1 MALLSL
7 RVVSLAWA
15 VVSKAEQG
23 VGVND
28 SCIRGLDL
36 SSGKSIEYCQDVSL
50 NDRYSDLDWPI
61 GAVKLAM
68 PWAYDGGYDLRTL
81 ATYAGWIHDIAIV
94 ALFGVLMVCGAGA
107 PSTHGRAKAPEGRK
121 VKL

>member
-7 RVVSLAWA
+7 RVISLAWA
-15 VVSKAEQG
+15 VVSKPEQG
-23 VGVND
+23 VGMND

-36 SSGKSIEYCQDVSL
+36 SSGKSIEYCHEVSL
-50 NDRYSDLDWPI
+50 DDRFSDLDWPI
-61 GAVKLAM
+61 GAVQLAM

-81 ATYAGWIHDIAIV
+81 ASYAGWIHDGAIV

-107 PSTHGRAKAPEGRK
+107 SSTNGRAKAPGGRK
-121 VKL
+121 VKS